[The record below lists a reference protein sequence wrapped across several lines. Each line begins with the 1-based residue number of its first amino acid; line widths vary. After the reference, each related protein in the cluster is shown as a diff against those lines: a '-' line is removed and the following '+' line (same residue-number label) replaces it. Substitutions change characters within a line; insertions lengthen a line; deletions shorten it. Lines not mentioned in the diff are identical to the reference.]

1 MEKTWKQTPFECD
14 KCGDT
19 VEVFT
24 ESKKDNYFY
33 DEEEA
38 KCTTCGALG
47 YVTCDDN
54 EFARIIWDS
63 EYE

>member
-24 ESKKDNYFY
+24 KAKRDNYFY
-33 DEEEA
+33 DDEQA
-38 KCTTCGALG
+38 KCIVCGALG
-47 YVTCDDN
+47 YVSCDDDG
-54 EFARIIWDS
+54 ASIIWDS